1 MTDQIEREKNL
12 PAEKVR
18 IETGL
23 TVTGGLVPKDFD
35 GLYRFCTILAASG
48 LMPKGLE
55 KVEAVFVAVQ
65 MGLEVGLSPMQ
76 AVQNIA
82 PINGRP
88 AIWGDA
94 VLGLVRASGLLEDF
108 VESTEGTYPNDDFRA
123 VCSGKRKDEKVPFI
137 REFSIADAKQAGLW
151 CQGTHNDKL
160 KYTPWYKYPKRML
173 QMRARSWALRDGF
186 GDVLKGLRMA
196 EEVLDY
202 DIDLA
207 RTSDGS
213 YSTETKTSDL
223 SKKIKQ
229 QNDEKKEE
237 VPKYGSK
244 EHAKAMVDGSEGKTV
259 RVDKS
264 ESFHQKAEEKPPA
277 KNVEPEPEEKE
288 TPETVEENKEDSNLQ
303 NLEENKNQELNN
315 ADDFAFRNDWINKK
329 EAGFSTF
336 VYKNRSKF
344 EDAPVELRREAAEK
358 WKKLYPKTA
367 WPLDDPGKADNEDE
381 KTQMI
386 KAISDFFNP
395 DDVTQALHQHSQTTL
410 TACDMAMLRAIY
422 KYLRESAGKAEDLS

>member
-1 MTDQIEREKNL
+1 MTDQIEKEKNL
-12 PAEKVR
+12 PTEKAK

-23 TVTGGLVPKDFD
+23 TVMGGLIPKDFD

-48 LMPKGLE
+48 LMPRGLE

-108 VESTEGTYPNDDFRA
+108 VESTEGTYPDDDFRA
-123 VCSGKRKDEKVPFI
+123 VCSGKRKGEKVPFV

-151 CQGTHNDKL
+151 CQDTNNDKL

-186 GDVLKGLRMA
+186 GDVLKGLRVA

-207 RTSDGS
+207 RTSNGA
-213 YSTETKTSDL
+213 YVAKTDTPPISDL
-223 SKKIKQ
+223 SEKIKQ
-229 QNDEKKEE
+229 AEKEQPTKD
-237 VPKYGSK
+237 V
-244 EHAKAMVDGSEGKTV
+244 ASEP
-259 RVDKS
+259 S
-264 ESFHQKAEEKPPA
+264 
-277 KNVEPEPEEKE
+277 EPEKL
-288 TPETVEENKEDSNLQ
+288 ETVEENKEDADLQ
-303 NLEENKNQELNN
+303 KMEPETPLGFISAKATEEVKEMQEKEELPKLKETD
-315 ADDFAFRNDWINKK
+315 ATLAPFDWEAFREEWINLRTP
-329 EAGFSTF
+329 GFSSY
-336 VYKNRSKF
+336 VHKNRSKW
-344 EDAPVELRREAAEK
+344 DNAPAEMQTEGQEK
-358 WKKLYPKTA
+358 WVGLYSVAP
-367 WPLDDPGKADNEDE
+367 WPVKNKPVDNEED
-381 KTQMI
+381 KVQMI
-386 KAISDFFNP
+386 KAMGDYFEQSDI
-395 DDVTQALHQHSQTTL
+395 TKALHEHGQTTL
-410 TACDMAMLRAIY
+410 TACDMATLRKLY
-422 KYLRESAGKAEDLS
+422 KYLRENKEKIA